1 MSSAMTSSIADEHI
15 RRALGKPEPVENTML
30 TKSQLVKLDRSMTWH
45 PLCSNS
51 NLASPCQSTKE
62 GAMDATTHTVT
73 SRIFWCRRQR
83 AKARTNAEL
92 EAWLA
97 EEAGLRDAV
106 LHRDHVSKYR
116 LRSSELFERYLLGFQ
131 DAKAL
136 MRAAR
141 ATRFSQSVG
150 DRIQPHIGY
159 SWRTVST
166 ALPSCLHYRRSL
178 SALPDGNPRRT
189 DSIFRHLP
197 IGNRSGNLK
206 AAKTV

>member
-1 MSSAMTSSIADEHI
+1 
-15 RRALGKPEPVENTML
+15 
-30 TKSQLVKLDRSMTWH
+30 
-45 PLCSNS
+45 
-51 NLASPCQSTKE
+51 
-62 GAMDATTHTVT
+62 MDATTDTVT
-73 SRIFWCRRQR
+73 FRIVWCRRQR
-83 AKARTNAEL
+83 ANARTNAEL

-106 LHRDHVSKYR
+106 LHRDHVNKYR

-150 DRIQPHIGY
+150 DRTPPHIG
-159 SWRTVST
+159 SNWRTIST
-166 ALPSCLHYRRSL
+166 ALPSRTHDLRSL

-189 DSIFRHLP
+189 NSIFRHLP
-197 IGNRSGNLK
+197 RGNRSGNLK
-206 AAKTV
+206 AGKTI